1 MSRREASADGIAKP
15 VLLITGGSRGIGA
28 ACARLAGAR
37 GFQVGVN
44 YLRDRRAADGVVA
57 EVEAAGGKA
66 IAIQGDM
73 KAEADVDRVLQ
84 TLERELGR
92 LSHVVYNSGIT
103 GAGSRLEAAKTE
115 TLREVLDL
123 NVLGALL
130 CLRAAV
136 PRISTKHGGAGG
148 AIVLV
153 SSAAATL
160 GSPGEYVWYAAS
172 KGAIESMTIGL
183 ARELA
188 ADKIRVNAVAPGLI
202 ATEIHPP
209 GRLERL
215 APAVPMGRAGSAEE
229 VAEAIVFLL
238 SDAASYVTGTVLR
251 VAGGR

>member
-1 MSRREASADGIAKP
+1 MASQKP
-15 VLLITGGSRGIGA
+15 VLLVTGGSRGIGA

-148 AIVLV
+148 AIVLI

>member
-1 MSRREASADGIAKP
+1 MASQKP

>member
-1 MSRREASADGIAKP
+1 MAPQEP
-15 VLLITGGSRGIGA
+15 VLLVTGASRGIGA

-37 GFQVGVN
+37 GFAVGVN
-44 YLRDRRAADGVVA
+44 YVRDRRAADEVVGA
-57 EVEAAGGKA
+57 IRASGGNA
-66 IAIQGDM
+66 VAIQGDM
-73 KAEADVDRVLQ
+73 KAEADIERVLQ
-84 TLERELGR
+84 TLEREFGR
-92 LSHVVYNSGIT
+92 ITHLVYNSGIT
-103 GAGSRLEAAKTE
+103 GAPSRLEAAKTE

-130 CLRAAV
+130 CVRAAV

-148 AIVLV
+148 AIVLI

-172 KGAIESMTIGL
+172 KGAVESMTVGL

-188 ADKIRVNAVAPGLI
+188 ADEIRVNAVAPGLI
-202 ATEIHPP
+202 ATGIHPP
-209 GRLERL
+209 GRLERM
-215 APAVPMGRAGSAEE
+215 APAVPVGRAGTAEE
-229 VAEAIVFLL
+229 VGEAILFLL

>member
-1 MSRREASADGIAKP
+1 MASQKP

-73 KAEADVDRVLQ
+73 KAEADGDRVLQ

-148 AIVLV
+148 AIVLI

>member
-1 MSRREASADGIAKP
+1 MASQKP

-183 ARELA
+183 A
-188 ADKIRVNAVAPGLI
+188 PGLI

>member
-1 MSRREASADGIAKP
+1 MASQKP

-130 CLRAAV
+130 CFL
-136 PRISTKHGGAGG
+136 PRRQR
-148 AIVLV
+148 
-153 SSAAATL
+153 SAA
-160 GSPGEYVWYAAS
+160 
-172 KGAIESMTIGL
+172 L
-183 ARELA
+183 A
-188 ADKIRVNAVAPGLI
+188 NMSG
-202 ATEIHPP
+202 TPP
-209 GRLERL
+209 R
-215 APAVPMGRAGSAEE
+215 RARSN
-229 VAEAIVFLL
+229 
-238 SDAASYVTGTVLR
+238 R
-251 VAGGR
+251 

>member
-1 MSRREASADGIAKP
+1 MASQKP

-188 ADKIRVNAVAPGLI
+188 ADKIRVNVFCNETA